1 MHVTRRTCY
10 DYRMKF
16 FAVVGMI
23 SVMWTAGMLQA
34 ARVEQTA
41 SSTWSG
47 VYTEAQA
54 KVGQE
59 TYTKTCA
66 ECHGQDL
73 GGDGYAP
80 GLKGPDFMTNWNGLT
95 VGELFD
101 RIRVSMP
108 PSNPNAV
115 GAKEKADIVAYLLK
129 EAGFP
134 AGTAELPSTTEALK
148 AIKFEATKPGR

>member
-1 MHVTRRTCY
+1 MHVTRRSPATIS
-10 DYRMKF
+10 RMRF
-16 FAVVGMI
+16 LVVVGIVCAVWM
-23 SVMWTAGMLQA
+23 AGVLQA
-34 ARVEQTA
+34 ARAEQA

-54 KVGQE
+54 KLGQE
-59 TYTKTCA
+59 AYVKNCA

-80 GLKGPDFMTNWNGLT
+80 GLKGPDFMNNWNGLS

-115 GAKEKADIVAYLLK
+115 SAKEKADIVAYILK
-129 EAGFP
+129 EDGFP
-134 AGTAELPSTTEALK
+134 AGTTELPATLEAMK
-148 AIKFEATKPGR
+148 GIKFEAVKPGQ

>member
-1 MHVTRRTCY
+1 MR
-10 DYRMKF
+10 F
-16 FAVVGMI
+16 SVVVALVL
-23 SVMWTAGMLQA
+23 SLWTAGVLQA
-34 ARVEQTA
+34 ARSGQGA

-54 KVGQE
+54 KLGQE
-59 TYTKTCA
+59 AYTKACA

-80 GLKGPDFMTNWNGLT
+80 GLKGPDFMTNWNGLS

-108 PSNPNAV
+108 PSNPNQV
-115 GAKEKADIVAYLLK
+115 SAKEKTDIIAYLLK

-134 AGTAELPSTTEALK
+134 AGKTDLPAAADAMK
-148 AIKFEATKPGR
+148 QIKFEATKPGLQ